1 MTLLNQIREPSFKLS
16 KSAKK
21 VAEVILQ
28 NPDEVIHSSVAK
40 LAVLSKVSEP
50 SVIRFCH
57 KFGCTGFPDF
67 KVQLAQSL
75 ATAMPQITRD
85 VDENDS
91 LETMIEKIFDS
102 THATLQL
109 TQAASDLPSIEKAT
123 DALAQANSILFF
135 GLGASGPVAL
145 DAQHKF
151 FRINTPVI
159 AHLDILNQRM
169 TSANLTSRDVVVCIS
184 YTGRT
189 IALIETARIAKKCG
203 AEVIGITSPNS
214 PLAKECSIVLEVETP
229 EDTDMYTPMTSRIAH
244 LVLIDVL
251 VTAVALKRGP
261 QFSEHLL
268 RIKES
273 FAETRINKAEF

>member
-1 MTLLNQIREPSFKLS
+1 MNILSQIRDPDFKLS

-21 VAEVILQ
+21 VAAVVLHSPEQI
-28 NPDEVIHSSVAK
+28 IHTSIAK
-40 LAVLSKVSEP
+40 LAISAEVSEP

-57 KFGCTGFPDF
+57 KFGCSGFPDF

-75 ATAMPQITRD
+75 AIGMPQITRG
-85 VDENDS
+85 VDENDN
-91 LETMIEKIFDS
+91 LETMIDKIFDS

-109 TQAASDLPSIEKAT
+109 TRAASNLPSIEKAT

-159 AHLDILNQRM
+159 AHIDILNQRM

-189 IALIETARIAKKCG
+189 IAMIETARIAKNCS

-214 PLAKECSIVLEVETP
+214 PLAKECSIVLGVETP

-273 FAETRINKAEF
+273 FAETRIKAD

>member
-1 MTLLNQIREPSFKLS
+1 MNILNQLRDPSYKLS
-16 KSAKK
+16 KSAQK
-21 VAEVILQ
+21 VACVILQ
-28 NPDEVIHSSVAK
+28 NPQDIIHSSIAK
-40 LAVLSKVSEP
+40 LAAASNVSEP
-50 SVIRFCH
+50 SVIRLCH
-57 KFGCTGFPDF
+57 KLGCAGFPDF
-67 KVQLAQSL
+67 KVKLAQGL
-75 ATAMPQITRD
+75 ATGIPRITRD
-85 VDENDS
+85 VAPDDN
-91 LETMIEKIFDS
+91 LQTMIEKIFDS

-109 TQAASDLPSIEKAT
+109 TQAASNLSCIEKAT
-123 DALAQANSILFF
+123 NALAQASSILFF

-159 AHLDILNQRM
+159 AHIDILNQRM
-169 TSANLTSRDVVVCIS
+169 TSANLSPRDVVVCIS

-189 IALIETARIAKKCG
+189 IAMIDTARVAKKSG
-203 AEVIGITSPNS
+203 AVVIGITSPNS
-214 PLAKECSIVLEVETP
+214 PLAKECSIVLAVETP

-261 QFSEHLL
+261 QYSEHLL

-273 FAETRINKAEF
+273 FSDTRLKVE